1 MRDIIVGPSHV
12 VRLEHLYKNKVIKK
26 PSRDVVF
33 IGRGGAPTWSKQ
45 LFELFVKTSGRDD
58 KLHLIIG
65 DFRFGNSI
73 IEDVLDIDNSKI
85 NHINVTGRLIS
96 VENDLLMANLFIR
109 GLSKWKE
116 MRGDINFIP
125 WTIIMR
131 RADNIIKHSHVDEK
145 GNYKHPQ
152 IDEVVILDK
161 FCDPSFIRCLEI
173 PVDKMCQF
181 YIDGDL
187 HPSTLG
193 YMFILDMVKKHDP
206 YKSINSSIMK
216 LSLILNDFLNKI
228 KIKKTILITGDS
240 VALSTLSKVIPFNK
254 SGFDKFK
261 SCSYSDY
268 ESNFKD
274 LKHDM
279 IVIEL
284 LSLESSK
291 INSAD
296 RGHASIK
303 FPWDY
308 LGFATISKRH
318 VDLHRL
324 KPTDMSLEGYK
335 DIDCFEELDQESI
348 FDIGERLTPTIKG
361 MLFIISLA
369 SNLDYKKKNKILEET
384 LTDIFCSESK
394 AEPRNTILKVLFKK
408 IFKNMR

>member
-1 MRDIIVGPSHV
+1 
-12 VRLEHLYKNKVIKK
+12 
-26 PSRDVVF
+26 
-33 IGRGGAPTWSKQ
+33 
-45 LFELFVKTSGRDD
+45 
-58 KLHLIIG
+58 
-65 DFRFGNSI
+65 
-73 IEDVLDIDNSKI
+73 
-85 NHINVTGRLIS
+85 
-96 VENDLLMANLFIR
+96 
-109 GLSKWKE
+109 
-116 MRGDINFIP
+116 
-125 WTIIMR
+125 
-131 RADNIIKHSHVDEK
+131 
-145 GNYKHPQ
+145 
-152 IDEVVILDK
+152 
-161 FCDPSFIRCLEI
+161 
-173 PVDKMCQF
+173 
-181 YIDGDL
+181 
-187 HPSTLG
+187 
-193 YMFILDMVKKHDP
+193 
-206 YKSINSSIMK
+206 
-216 LSLILNDFLNKI
+216 
-228 KIKKTILITGDS
+228 LITGDS

-268 ESNFKD
+268 KSNFKD

-296 RGHASIK
+296 RGHVSIK

-335 DIDCFEELDQESI
+335 DIDCFEEIDQESI

-384 LTDIFCSESK
+384 LTDIFSSESK
-394 AEPRNTILKVLFKK
+394 AEPHNTILKGLFKK